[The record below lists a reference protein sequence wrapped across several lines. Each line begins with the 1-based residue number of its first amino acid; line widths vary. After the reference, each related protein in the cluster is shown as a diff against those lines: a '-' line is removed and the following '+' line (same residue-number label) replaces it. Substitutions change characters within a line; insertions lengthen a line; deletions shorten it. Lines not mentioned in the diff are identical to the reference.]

1 MGAFNYFIYFTF
13 FIKLVFLISTL
24 SLKYLE
30 HKNKNKPATPRMVN
44 LSFWKER
51 SEFIFKA
58 CLSVILIWLFN
69 PRSKTEPVLN
79 TETKLLLYL
88 YGFIVILQSNWEQFF
103 KESPLNRKSQT
114 SPTQISPSQQSQSS
128 YISQPSHTL

>member
-13 FIKLVFLISTL
+13 FIKIIFVVSTL

-30 HKNKNKPATPRMVN
+30 HKNKNKPVTTRMVN
-44 LSFWKER
+44 LTFWKER

-79 TETKLLLYL
+79 NIKL
-88 YGFIVILQSNWEQFF
+88 
-103 KESPLNRKSQT
+103 
-114 SPTQISPSQQSQSS
+114 
-128 YISQPSHTL
+128 